1 MCLYV
6 CVYKHAPQHMC
17 GAQRAA
23 SGSWFFPSPCG
34 VPENSGHPVCW
45 QAPCNSSPSL
55 KKQVSCECVFAHLP
69 WPGTCVEVTEQLA
82 EVWFVQGLNS
92 GVRPGKWHPT
102 SSHFSVYG
110 FSNVKHVYWLSSVNN
125 EKSVI
130 LSHTG
135 YVFKLRLC
143 FLSALVVRIVFFIGA
158 GCSLEWP

>member
-1 MCLYV
+1 MCV
-6 CVYKHAPQHMC
+6 CISMRHSTCVELKGQLQ
-17 GAQRAA
+17 GADFSFHHVGFQRTQVIQFA
-23 SGSWFFPSPCG
+23 GM
-34 VPENSGHPVCW
+34 
-45 QAPCNSSPSL
+45 APCNSSPSL
-55 KKQVSCECVFAHLP
+55 KKQVSCECVCAHLP

-92 GVRPGKWHPT
+92 GVRPGRWHPT

-143 FLSALVVRIVFFIGA
+143 FLSALVVRIVFFFFFKLGQDA
-158 GCSLEWP
+158 V